1 MFHLPTSILTPA
13 QKREMV
19 ILLFLAIVISC
30 IETVGISA
38 ILPFISL
45 ANDFDLVHSNKY
57 YNYVYTL
64 FNCDSEKRFII
75 YFGVALIGFYFIRGF
90 INLAYAYL
98 IQKFGKYI
106 FHSTASKLFSNYMH
120 IRYQDMLKRNSSDL
134 TQNLATEAL
143 YAGNYYNSLLLL
155 ISELLVTV
163 LIYST
168 LLIVNYKAT
177 LAVTVF
183 LALMVFTLLKVIS
196 PLIKKEG
203 DKRNDYQQKFYRI
216 INEAFGNLKT
226 IKLLS
231 CEKTT
236 INSLWTTSRGL
247 ADAFVMSNAYI
258 SIPRLSLEFI
268 GFSLLIAAMIG
279 ALHFNMNI
287 QQIIPMLTL
296 YALAM
301 YRMLPS
307 ANKIM
312 SSYNN
317 MIFYNK
323 SLENINKD
331 YHMEIHQ
338 LGEEP
343 VNFTQSISLHNLA
356 FGYDKNN
363 VLENVNMTIRKGEK
377 IAFIGESGAGKST
390 LADIIIG
397 MYTSFT
403 GDLKADDSNLSKENL
418 LAWRSK
424 IGYIPQSIYLFD
436 STIAEN
442 VVFGR
447 EFNEQK
453 INTALE
459 KAELTAFL
467 NEHDGINTQVGE
479 GGSLLSGGQ
488 KQRIAIARAIYGDPD
503 ILVLDEA
510 TSALDEKTEERI
522 MQNIFSVSTGKTL
535 IVIAHRLSTI
545 EKCDKTFVVKNKT
558 VVERHPNAST
568 GANHAG

>member
-1 MFHLPTSILTPA
+1 MYHIPTSILTPA
-13 QKREMV
+13 QKREM
-19 ILLFLAIVISC
+19 ILLLLLAIIISC

-45 ANDFDLVHSNKY
+45 ANDFDLVRSNEY
-57 YNYVYTL
+57 YNYVYTF
-64 FNCDSEKRFII
+64 FNCTSEKNFII
-75 YFGVALIGFYFIRGF
+75 FFGAVLIAFYFVRGF
-90 INLAYAYL
+90 MNLAYAYL

-106 FHSTASKLFSNYMH
+106 FHTSASKLFSNYMH

-134 TQNLATEAL
+134 TQNMVTEAL
-143 YAGNYYNSLLLL
+143 YAGNYYNALLLL
-155 ISELLVTV
+155 ISELLVTT
-163 LIYST
+163 LIYGT
-168 LLIVNYKAT
+168 LLFINYKAT

-183 LALMVFTLLKVIS
+183 LALMVIILVKTIS
-196 PLIKKEG
+196 PLIEKEG

-231 CEKTT
+231 CEKAT
-236 INSLWTTSRGL
+236 INSLWVTSRGL

-268 GFSLLIAAMIG
+268 GFSMLISAMIG
-279 ALHFNMNI
+279 ALYFNLNI

-301 YRMLPS
+301 YRLLPS

-323 SLENINKD
+323 SLETVNKD
-331 YHMEIHQ
+331 YHMDIHK
-338 LGEEP
+338 LGDDP
-343 VNFTQSISLHNLA
+343 VNFNGSLTLKDIS
-356 FGYDKNN
+356 FGYDKNL

-403 GDLKADDSNLSKENL
+403 GEIMVDKTKLSKANL
-418 LAWRSK
+418 LSWRSK
-424 IGYIPQSIYLFD
+424 IGYIPQEIYLFD
-436 STIAEN
+436 SSIADN
-442 VVFGR
+442 VAFGR
-447 EFNEQK
+447 ELDEQK
-453 INTALE
+453 VKAALE
-459 KAELTAFL
+459 KAELTDFI
-467 NEHDGINTQVGE
+467 NKHEGINTQVGE
-479 GGSLLSGGQ
+479 GGALLSGGQ
-488 KQRIAIARAIYGDPD
+488 KQRIAIARAIYGNPD
-503 ILVLDEA
+503 LLVLDEA
-510 TSALDEKTEERI
+510 TSALDKKTEERI
-522 MQNIFSVSTGKTL
+522 MQHIFNVCEGKTL
-535 IVIAHRLSTI
+535 IIIAHRLSTI
-545 EKCDKTFVVKNKT
+545 EKCDKTFVIKNKT
-558 VVERHPNAST
+558 AFKHRSNRDMGEDH
-568 GANHAG
+568 G